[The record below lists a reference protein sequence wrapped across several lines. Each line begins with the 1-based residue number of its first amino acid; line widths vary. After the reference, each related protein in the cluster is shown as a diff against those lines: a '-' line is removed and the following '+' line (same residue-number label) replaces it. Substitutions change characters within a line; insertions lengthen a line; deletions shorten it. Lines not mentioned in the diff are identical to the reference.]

1 MPPSRTAGR
10 PAEGAAIASRTFD
23 ALVIGTGQAG
33 PALAV
38 RLGAAGR
45 SVCIVERGQFGGTC
59 VNYGCTPTKTL
70 VASAHAA
77 HAVRTAGAYGVDVAG
92 TVSVD
97 MRRVKARKDKVVGD
111 ARAGLEKWLRGSAN
125 VTVLR
130 GAARFTGPRT
140 VAVGGESLSAAM
152 IFINVGARSATP
164 SFPVED
170 GIPILTAETM
180 MDVDFVP
187 EHLLVVGGS
196 YIGLEFG
203 QMFRRFGSRVT
214 VLEMAPRLIAREDPD
229 VSDAVREIVEGEGV
243 EVRIDAKCLT
253 LKRSGTRIA
262 ATAECHEGAPEI
274 EGSHVLVA
282 TGRTPNTDGLG
293 LEQAGIEPDSRGYI
307 PVGEDLQTEVD
318 SVYALGDCNGRGGFT
333 HTAYNDY
340 EIAADNLLE
349 GARRK
354 VSDRVPIY
362 ALFTD
367 PPLGRIGMTIEQ
379 ARATGARLLVGK
391 RSMTRVSRAV
401 EKGDTRGFMKA
412 IVDAQS
418 RRILGA
424 AVLGPG
430 GDEAVQTLV
439 DAMQNGITAEQV
451 IRGVRIHPTV
461 AELIPTILGELEPLE
476 ADARK

>member
-1 MPPSRTAGR
+1 MSSK
-10 PAEGAAIASRTFD
+10 ESAAIASRTFD

-33 PALAV
+33 PSLAV

-45 SVCIVERGQFGGTC
+45 TVCIVERAQFGGTC

-70 VASAHAA
+70 VASAGAA
-77 HAVRTAGAYGVDVAG
+77 HAARTASAYGVDVAG
-92 TVSVD
+92 KVSVD
-97 MRRVKARKDKVVGD
+97 MRRVKARKDQVVGN
-111 ARAGLEKWLRGSAN
+111 ARGGLEKWLRGSRN
-125 VTVLR
+125 VTVMQ
-130 GAARFTGPRT
+130 GEARFTGPRT
-140 VAVGGESLSAAM
+140 VAVGGETLSAAM
-152 IFINVGARSATP
+152 IFINVGARSAKP
-164 SFPVED
+164 SFPVGD
-170 GIPILTAETM
+170 GVAILTAETM
-180 MDVDFVP
+180 MDVDFLP

-214 VLEMAPRLIAREDPD
+214 VIEMAPRLIAREDPD

-243 EVRIDAKCLT
+243 GVRVDAKCIA
-253 LKRSGTRIA
+253 LKRGGVGIVAS
-262 ATAECHEGAPEI
+262 AECHEGAPEV

-293 LEQAGIEPDSRGYI
+293 LEHAGIEVDKRGYI
-307 PVGEDLQTEVD
+307 PVGEDLQTGAAGI
-318 SVYALGDCNGRGGFT
+318 YALGDCNGRGGFT

-340 EIAADNLLE
+340 EIVADNLLE
-349 GARRK
+349 GAGRK

-379 ARATGARLLVGK
+379 ARATGAKLLIGK
-391 RSMTRVSRAV
+391 RPMAKVARAV

-412 IVDAQS
+412 IVDAKS

-439 DAMQNGITAEQV
+439 DAMTTGITAEQV
-451 IRGVRIHPTV
+451 VRGVRIHPTV

-476 ADARK
+476 GDAKR

>member
-1 MPPSRTAGR
+1 
-10 PAEGAAIASRTFD
+10 
-23 ALVIGTGQAG
+23 
-33 PALAV
+33 
-38 RLGAAGR
+38 
-45 SVCIVERGQFGGTC
+45 
-59 VNYGCTPTKTL
+59 
-70 VASAHAA
+70 
-77 HAVRTAGAYGVDVAG
+77 
-92 TVSVD
+92 

-111 ARAGLEKWLRGSAN
+111 ARAGLEKWLRGAKN
-125 VTVLR
+125 VTVVQ
-130 GAARFTGPRT
+130 GEARFTGPRT

-152 IFINVGARSATP
+152 VFINVGARSSKPA
-164 SFPVED
+164 FPVA
-170 GIPILTAETM
+170 GGVPVLTAETM
-180 MDVDFVP
+180 MEVDFLP

-214 VLEMAPRLIAREDPD
+214 VVEMAPRLIAREDPD
-229 VSDAVREIVEGEGV
+229 VSDAVRGIMEGEGV
-243 EVRIDAKCLT
+243 EVRIDAKCIA
-253 LKRSGTRIA
+253 LKRGGAGIMAS
-262 ATAECHEGAPEI
+262 AECHEGPPEI
-274 EGSHVLVA
+274 EATHVLVA

-293 LEQAGIEPDSRGYI
+293 LDHAGIAVDKRGYI
-307 PVGEDLQTEVD
+307 PVGEDLQTEAAG
-318 SVYALGDCNGRGGFT
+318 VYALGDCNGRGGFT

-340 EIAADNLLE
+340 EIVADNVLE
-349 GARRK
+349 GAHRK

-379 ARATGARLLVGK
+379 ARAMGVPLLVGK
-391 RSMTRVSRAV
+391 RAMTRVSRAV

-412 IVDAQS
+412 IVDAKS

-439 DAMQNGITAEQV
+439 DAMTHGLTAEQV

-461 AELIPTILGELEPLE
+461 AELVPTILGELKPLGE
-476 ADARK
+476 DAKK

>member
-1 MPPSRTAGR
+1 
-10 PAEGAAIASRTFD
+10 
-23 ALVIGTGQAG
+23 
-33 PALAV
+33 V

-45 SVCIVERGQFGGTC
+45 TVCIVERAQFGGTC

-70 VASAHAA
+70 VASACAA
-77 HAVRTAGAYGVDVAG
+77 HAARAAGAYGVDVPAG
-92 TVSVD
+92 VKVD
-97 MRRVKARKDKVVGD
+97 MRRVKARKDKVVAD
-111 ARAGLEKWLRGSAN
+111 ASGRLEKWLRGSEN
-125 VTVLR
+125 VTVVQ
-130 GAARFTGPRT
+130 GEARFTGPRT

-152 IFINVGARSATP
+152 IFINVGARSAKP
-164 SFPVED
+164 LFPVEE
-170 GIPILTAETM
+170 GVAILTAETM
-180 MDVDFVP
+180 MEVDFLP

-196 YIGLEFG
+196 YVGLEFG

-214 VLEMAPRLIAREDPD
+214 VIEMAPRLIAREDPD
-229 VSDAVREIVEGEGV
+229 VSDAIREIVEGEGV
-243 EVRIDAKCLT
+243 EVRIDAKCLA
-253 LKRSGTRIA
+253 LKRTGAGIL
-262 ATAECHEGAPEI
+262 ATAECREDAPGI

-293 LEQAGIEPDSRGYI
+293 LEHAGIAPDKRGYI
-307 PVGEDLQTEVD
+307 PVGEDLQTEAAGI
-318 SVYALGDCNGRGGFT
+318 YALGDCNGRGGFT

-340 EIAADNLLE
+340 EVVADNLLE

-391 RSMTRVSRAV
+391 RPMTKVARAV

-412 IVDAQS
+412 IVDAKS
-418 RRILGA
+418 RQILGA
-424 AVLGPG
+424 AVLGTG

-439 DAMQNGITAEQV
+439 DAMTNGLTAEQV

-461 AELIPTILGELEPLE
+461 AELVPTILGELAPLE
-476 ADARK
+476 ADAKQ

>member
-1 MPPSRTAGR
+1 M
-10 PAEGAAIASRTFD
+10 ASRTFD
-23 ALVIGTGQAG
+23 ALIIGTGQAG

-45 SVCIVERGQFGGTC
+45 TVCIVEGGEFGGTC
-59 VNYGCTPTKTL
+59 VNYGCTPTKTM
-70 VASAHAA
+70 VASAYAA
-77 HAVRTAGAYGVDVAG
+77 HAARGAAAYGVDVAG
-92 TVSVD
+92 DVTVD

-111 ARAGLEKWLRGSAN
+111 ARAGLGKWLHGARN
-125 VTVLR
+125 VTVVH
-130 GAARFTGPRT
+130 GEARFAGPRS
-140 VAVGGESLSAAM
+140 VAVGDETLSAAM
-152 IFINVGARSATP
+152 IFLNVGARSSKP
-164 SFPVED
+164 SFPIED
-170 GIPILTAETM
+170 GVAFLTAETL
-180 MDVDFVP
+180 MDVDFLP

-214 VLEMAPRLIAREDPD
+214 VVEMAPRLIAREDPD
-229 VSDAVREIVEGEGV
+229 VSHAIREILEGEGV
-243 EVRIDAKCLT
+243 AVRVDAKCIA
-253 LKRSGTRIA
+253 LKRSPQGVTA
-262 ATAECHEGAPEI
+262 SAECHEGAPQVEA
-274 EGSHVLVA
+274 SHVLVA

-293 LEQAGIEPDSRGYI
+293 LEHAGIAVDKRGYI
-307 PVGEDLQTEVD
+307 PVGEDLQTEAAGI
-318 SVYALGDCNGRGGFT
+318 YALGDCNGRGGFT
-333 HTAYNDY
+333 HTSYNDY
-340 EIAADNLLE
+340 EIVADNLLE
-349 GARRK
+349 GAGRK

-379 ARATGARLLVGK
+379 ARATGAQVLVGK
-391 RSMTRVSRAV
+391 RSMKRVSRAV

-412 IVDAQS
+412 IVDAKS

-439 DAMQNGITAEQV
+439 DAMTVGLTADQV

-461 AELIPTILGELEPLE
+461 AELIPTILGELKPLGE
-476 ADARK
+476 DAAK